1 MWWNHHHLAL
11 FCYVARHGGI
21 SAALPHIPF
30 SIQQPALSE
39 QMSQLEKAV
48 GHRLF
53 TRHPLPFALTQ
64 AGQQIYARAA
74 PHFDALLRELDALH
88 RRPCVRVGA
97 PEFVV
102 IRYLPAIVAGLHR
115 RRPGVTVDC
124 LTGSPPFLIDALRA
138 GQLDLAIVA
147 TDVPPPGLR
156 CKRLLRLPLAL
167 YLPKSAPAPHPALP
181 VDQPL
186 ICPHGNPGLCRH
198 FDAGLRDLGLAWYP
212 RCRVDS
218 VSAVPAFV
226 SAGQGIGLGLAWA
239 PLVPHPG
246 LTMYPLPRFK
256 PVHVIVLSHRDPG
269 PDARTLLEEIERTA
283 RHCARGPGG
292 LNVEG

>member
-53 TRHPLPFALTQ
+53 TRHPQPFALTP
-64 AGQQIYARAA
+64 AGERLYAKTAA
-74 PHFDALLRELDALH
+74 HLDVLLRELEALL
-88 RRPCVRVGA
+88 RGPCVRVGA

-102 IRYLPAIVAGLHR
+102 RSYLPGIIAAVHR
-115 RRPGVTVDC
+115 RQPGVSVECTA
-124 LTGSPPFLIDALRA
+124 GSSSGLIEALRT
-138 GQLDLAIVA
+138 GRLGLAIVA
-147 TDVPPPGLR
+147 TDIAPAGFR
-156 CKRLLRLPLAL
+156 CVRLLRVPLAL
-167 YLPKSAPAPHPALP
+167 YLPPSIRLPARSLP

-198 FDAGLRDLGLAWYP
+198 FDAGLRSLGLTWHP
-212 RCRVDS
+212 RCRVGS

-226 SAGQGIGLGLAWA
+226 RAGEGIGLGLAFA
-239 PLVPHPG
+239 PLLAHAG
-246 LTMYPLPRFK
+246 LTMVPLLRFK
-256 PVHVIVLSHRDPG
+256 PLHVMVLSQRDAAP
-269 PDARTLLEEIERTA
+269 PARALLEEIERVSRQPA
-283 RHCARGPGG
+283 CLAGS
-292 LNVEG
+292 